1 MTKEEKKILCQ
12 NLGEKLPTFR
22 TALNISQDDLASIVS
37 ISRQTLSAIE
47 NQQRVMTWTTF
58 LALVLVFFRNEQTK
72 NMLVSLSV
80 YTPELNSYLT
90 IQKQK

>member
-12 NLGEKLPTFR
+12 NLGSKLPIFR
-22 TALNISQDDLASIVS
+22 TALSISQDELANIVS

-47 NQQRVMTWTTF
+47 NQQRIMTWTTF

-72 NMLVSLSV
+72 NMLVSLGI
-80 YTPELNSYLT
+80 YTPSLNSYLT
-90 IQKQK
+90 IQKK